1 MCILIIYM
9 VILSHVVFVSQ
20 KAELVAAYKVEIASL
35 IGASSLELQAEAPT
49 DSAAYT
55 PIAVDDTTFLFM
67 RILGMVD
74 FTAQL
79 AKMNREIEQASN
91 RIGLLRL
98 KMSGEGYTKAPEAVR
113 SAQAEKVGGRV
124 CGWMAKCLGL
134 LIWFCL
140 LRAAGG
146 VRERAGCT
154 DSDKGPS
161 AETVAESVSVI
172 RIQQLEE

>member
-1 MCILIIYM
+1 ML
-9 VILSHVVFVSQ
+9 Q

-49 DSAAYT
+49 DSAAFT

-91 RIGLLRL
+91 RIGLLKL

-113 SAQAEKVGGRV
+113 LAQAEKVSSR
-124 CGWMAKCLGL
+124 
-134 LIWFCL
+134 IYCL
-140 LRAAGG
+140 LFNLLMRLRTRTFVLLAPCSWRRTRKNWKHRSRPGTK
-146 VRERAGCT
+146 C
-154 DSDKGPS
+154 
-161 AETVAESVSVI
+161 
-172 RIQQLEE
+172 